1 MQSLFKYFL
10 SLVFIL
16 MLQFYFHNFEN
27 LFKLD
32 LLFGHLRRIIPGIG
46 MICKSG

>member
-16 MLQFYFHNFEN
+16 MLQFYFQIFEN
-27 LFKLD
+27 LLKLD
-32 LLFGHLRRIIPGIG
+32 LHFGHLRRIIRGIG

>member
-16 MLQFYFHNFEN
+16 MLQFYFHIFEN
-27 LFKLD
+27 LLKLD
-32 LLFGHLRRIIPGIG
+32 LHFGHLRRIIRGIG